1 MFILEQ
7 GKAMLRYNKF
17 IFFHLS
23 SLGLLFLSAAASAS
37 SHPYARSLVD
47 IDDLCVITNQM
58 ERDYAI
64 EGMGIA
70 QKVSAERL
78 HQAEERFTKEFT
90 EVEKGK
96 LPSGIHQEVE
106 GLKQGWQ
113 KINAIL
119 KSTPQKSQIKQL
131 DTAVRGFSSDCEK
144 VAADIQKKVDISGS
158 EDALLLSRYN
168 LDSQRLAAMY
178 LMRAWGI
185 NDPRYQ
191 QEATALLDKSGKVMT
206 QLSTSKQL
214 SVTTKQ
220 RLAHIESQFKLFEFM
235 AVRPTKRYVPALMNT
250 KADTIVTEIN
260 EVLAKEL
267 AVLGIADTHTPH
279 EVKVC

>member
-1 MFILEQ
+1 MFHYVQ
-7 GKAMLRYNKF
+7 F
-17 IFFHLS
+17 ISVRLS
-23 SLGLLFLSAAASAS
+23 VLGLLLWSVAASAS
-37 SHPYARSLVD
+37 SAPYARSLVD

-70 QKVSAERL
+70 QKASGERL

-90 EVEKGK
+90 EVEKDK
-96 LPSGIHQEVE
+96 LPTGTHQEVE

-119 KSTPQKSQIKQL
+119 KEAPKKSLIMQL
-131 DTAVRGFSSDCEK
+131 DTAVRDFSSDCEK
-144 VAADIQKKVDISGS
+144 VAADIEKKVDISGS

-168 LDSQRLAAMY
+168 IDTQRLAAMY

-185 NDPRYQ
+185 NDPHYQ
-191 QEATALLDKSGKVMT
+191 DEASTLLDKSGKVIN
-206 QLSTSKQL
+206 QLKASKQLNATSKQ
-214 SVTTKQ
+214 
-220 RLAHIESQFKLFEFM
+220 RLNHIQSQFKLFEFM

-250 KADTIVTEIN
+250 KADTIVNEIN

-267 AVLGIADTHTPH
+267 AILGIAVTHISH
-279 EVKVC
+279 EKKLC